1 MRAHPPLFARAGD
14 VVVMASDA
22 DLNPEVLRL
31 GDEDLGIAESGRD
44 LEPTGPQFP
53 VSVAE
58 AEAVERVSLK
68 NLWRH
73 PLSTV

>member
-14 VVVMASDA
+14 VVVMAGEA

-31 GDEDLGIAESGRD
+31 GDEDLGIAETGRD
-44 LEPTGPQFP
+44 LEPTGPQCP
-53 VSVAE
+53 VSVAK
-58 AEAVERVSLK
+58 AEAAERVSRK

>member
-1 MRAHPPLFARAGD
+1 MQAHPPLFARAGD
-14 VVVMASDA
+14 VVVMAGEA

-31 GDEDLGIAESGRD
+31 GDEDLGIGETGRD
-44 LEPTGPQFP
+44 LEPTGPRCP

-58 AEAVERVSLK
+58 AETAERVSLK